1 MFVKLYIAKIFL
13 SYFAKGLVHKR
24 FETTRKK
31 GRKKRRKKGEM
42 EGGRDEGRKERR
54 EGKGKEKEE
63 TVHPCAQFVLLLSL
77 PLAGHM

>member
-1 MFVKLYIAKIFL
+1 MTHPITV
-13 SYFAKGLVHKR
+13 
-24 FETTRKK
+24 RKK
-31 GRKKRRKKGEM
+31 EGKGR
-42 EGGRDEGRKERR
+42 EGGKDEGRKERR